1 MGLDKDLSNM
11 QPMGTAK
18 TQHLNVD
25 SQVTNMNLPFALP
38 VKLHKHGTTSLKD
51 TSSNSSD
58 KLEGEVMQTTSSI
71 QDQSK

>member
-38 VKLHKHGTTSLKD
+38 VKLHKHGNHFPERYL
-51 TSSNSSD
+51 
-58 KLEGEVMQTTSSI
+58 L
-71 QDQSK
+71 